1 MFAVVSCK
9 HNPMRPFYKQ
19 CQVLMII
26 ILQHLLVN
34 KLYDVNYFYE
44 STVHIKYLEQ
54 GRQAKNFS
62 YNVSDQS

>member
-1 MFAVVSCK
+1 
-9 HNPMRPFYKQ
+9 
-19 CQVLMII
+19 MII